1 MTTLPDP
8 RTLAGVPGEPE
19 RLVSGPLMRRFV
31 TIFGASASF
40 YLLLSV
46 APFYVG
52 QAAAGAATGSL
63 MLATVAGELLTPW
76 LTARFGYPAVLG
88 AGLVLLGGPAL
99 VLTSSHAEGWIVV
112 VCAVRGLGFAA
123 TVVAGGSITALLLP
137 AGRKSEGLALV
148 GIASGLPALV
158 ALPASVWLAHH
169 VGYTPVSVA
178 AGMAAIATIAVVPGL
193 PGRPSGSEKPARLRG
208 AIGQPS
214 LMRPAAVF
222 AATTIAAGIIVTFV
236 PFALAGP
243 SASLASIA
251 LFAQAAASMA
261 ARWVAGRV
269 GDSIGPGTLIT
280 PGLVLAAL
288 GVLLMAG
295 IPNSAMVIS
304 GVTLFGIGF
313 GLTQNAT
320 LSVMYHRVPPSGYG
334 VVSSLWNAAYDAGMG
349 AGAAAFGLLL
359 TGCGYRLGFALTG
372 ALMLGAA
379 PLAWREHPR
388 RTTSQAHEIRSPT
401 ETSQL

>member
-1 MTTLPDP
+1 
-8 RTLAGVPGEPE
+8 
-19 RLVSGPLMRRFV
+19 MRRLV

-46 APFYVG
+46 APLYAG
-52 QAAAGAATGSL
+52 QAGAGLATGSL

-76 LTARFGYPAVLG
+76 LTARFGYSAVLG

-99 VLTSSHAEGWIVV
+99 ALTSSRAEGWIIVI
-112 VCAVRGLGFAA
+112 CAVRGLGFAA
-123 TVVAGGSITALLLP
+123 TLVAGGSITALLLP
-137 AGRKSEGLALV
+137 AERRGEGLALV
-148 GIASGLPALV
+148 GVVSGLPALV

-169 VGYTPVSVA
+169 AGYTAVSVG
-178 AGMAAIATIAVVPGL
+178 AGVAAIATIAVVPGL
-193 PGRPSGSEKPARLRG
+193 PGRCPGSDEPTRLRA

-214 LMRPAAVF
+214 LLRPAVVF
-222 AATTIAAGIIVTFV
+222 AGTTVAAGIIVTFV

-243 SASLASIA
+243 AAYLASAA

-261 ARWVAGRV
+261 ARWVAGRI
-269 GDSIGPGTLIT
+269 GDRIGPSALIT

-295 IPNSAMVIS
+295 IPNAAMVLS
-304 GVTLFGIGF
+304 GVALFGIGF
-313 GLTQNAT
+313 GFSQNAT

-334 VVSSLWNAAYDAGMG
+334 VVSSMWNAAYDAGMG

-359 TGCGYRLGFALTG
+359 AGVGYRLGFALTA
-372 ALMLGAA
+372 ALMLGAT
-379 PLAWREHPR
+379 PLAWRERPR
-388 RTTSQAHEIRSPT
+388 RTTSKPPEIRSSAEPG
-401 ETSQL
+401 QL